1 MRDTWIRSGLS
12 VLTLAA
18 CAVASCSGDSART
31 ASGTS
36 AKKHADSAAVAR
48 RFGYLVLPAGAT
60 KFGLRPGDTLE
71 ELRPSGALRALTDP
85 HGHPNGTRLG
95 PFDNRCTRYFA
106 ATPDYVVVQYYQFC
120 PEDDHWISDNIIVF
134 EVFKRDSTGAFR
146 IVVRPEMQGADPYPI
161 GRAIDGRP
169 IQLGQQP
176 RHPGS

>member
-1 MRDTWIRSGLS
+1 MLML
-12 VLTLAA
+12 VA
-18 CAVASCSGDSART
+18 CAVASCKGDRART

-36 AKKHADSAAVAR
+36 AKRDVDSAATAPG
-48 RFGYLVLPAGAT
+48 FGYLVLPVGAAD
-60 KFGLRPGDTLE
+60 FGLRPGDTLE
-71 ELRPSGALRALTDP
+71 ELKPSGALRALTDP
-85 HGHPNGTRLG
+85 QGHPVGTRFG

-134 EVFKRDSTGAFR
+134 EVFRRDSTGAFR
-146 IVVRPEMQGADPYPI
+146 IVVRPEMQGADSHPI

-169 IQLGQQP
+169 IHIGQQP